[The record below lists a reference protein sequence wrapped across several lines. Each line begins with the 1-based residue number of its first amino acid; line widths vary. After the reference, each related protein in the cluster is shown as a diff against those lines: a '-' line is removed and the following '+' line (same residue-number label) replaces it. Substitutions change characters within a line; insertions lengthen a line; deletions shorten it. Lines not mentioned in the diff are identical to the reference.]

1 MLLTGFELGREASV
15 PYYLLTYEQFSLL
28 YYTESYA
35 PKTGSFEK
43 SKQHISDSMY
53 DDCKQ

>member
-1 MLLTGFELGREASV
+1 MLLTGFELCRETSV
-15 PYYLLTYEQFSLL
+15 PYCLLTYEPLSLL

-43 SKQHISDSMY
+43 CKQHILDSMY
-53 DDCKQ
+53 DDI